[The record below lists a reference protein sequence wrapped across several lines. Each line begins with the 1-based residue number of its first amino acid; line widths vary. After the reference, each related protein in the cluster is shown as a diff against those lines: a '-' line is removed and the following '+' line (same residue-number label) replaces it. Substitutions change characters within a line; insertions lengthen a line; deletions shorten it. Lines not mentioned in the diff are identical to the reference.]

1 MFYGESMSEEE
12 AHQVHIESE
21 EIKTLAHDIYME
33 KKPEQQEELSK
44 ELSDV
49 VKEMTEEKPDEW
61 SSDDEGQDEI
71 ARVVV
76 NADTMS
82 DIDRYMK
89 EHDLDNFSETV
100 HQLIRNG
107 LESPEE

>member
-1 MFYGESMSEEE
+1 MSEEE
-12 AHQVHIESE
+12 AHQVHIQSE
-21 EIKTLAHDIYME
+21 EIKTLVHTIYTQ
-33 KKPEQQEELSK
+33 KKTDQTEEQGK
-44 ELSDV
+44 EFSQV
-49 VKEMTEEKPDEW
+49 VKDMAEEKPDEW
-61 SSDDEGQDEI
+61 SSDDTGQDEI

-100 HQLIRNG
+100 HQLIRKG
-107 LESPEE
+107 LEAP